1 MGQAAVF
8 NFFRI
13 FRKKQKEILLVLT
26 ISKYYSKQRTQQ
38 KQQMI
43 DRDQVRVQL
52 TFNNVKINTNA

>member
-26 ISKYYSKQRTQQ
+26 IGIELSRRT
-38 KQQMI
+38 
-43 DRDQVRVQL
+43 
-52 TFNNVKINTNA
+52 NTRKATDETD